1 MRRRQLRGLPVGP
14 AGRWCTIAQTNFG
27 ADRPVTRCPACGK
40 QASWRRGSGVQLC
53 SCCHVAGAGVSHGSG
68 CGRRQALA
76 AELYRDP
83 LAQSDAG
90 VDEGSVVGALLLG
103 TTGTGMACPV
113 EPSAQASEIWTR
125 CPRPGRA
132 QLAARCPLP
141 AAARAAAAAIGPP
154 LLHAAFDESA
164 RRPRCQ
170 WHRNGFLPTPCQ
182 ASRKFQLK
190 PLPRKEAHVCL
201 PSSWKPKGASARKPH
216 SHHRRA
222 GASAPLRSDHRR
234 SLRPH
239 LIVLALPRPRPLL
252 MDPQCHFS

>member
-1 MRRRQLRGLPVGP
+1 M
-14 AGRWCTIAQTNFG
+14 
-27 ADRPVTRCPACGK
+27 TRCPACGK

-141 AAARAAAAAIGPP
+141 AQLLRRLGRRYCTRP
-154 LLHAAFDESA
+154 LTRVHAGRTVSGIETASS
-164 RRPRCQ
+164 RRYAKPR
-170 WHRNGFLPTPCQ
+170 Q

-252 MDPQCHFS
+252 MDPLCHFS